1 MKYRWFDFGEKKIPY
16 YKKEIGE
23 ISDLLHCAL
32 SIKKG
37 QCRII
42 LLEQHIVLNT

>member
-23 ISDLLHCAL
+23 NSDLLHCAL
-32 SIKKG
+32 YKKRVNAG
-37 QCRII
+37 LYCWNST
-42 LLEQHIVLNT
+42 LS